1 MSSIT
6 NIVIPEELSP
16 QEEIVVAAALSNPVV
31 KKYLRIMGVNDSS
44 ELLTLNILDM
54 TPESIASR
62 HHFVSGKLAVY
73 STLLSFPSPKE
84 LS

>member
-6 NIVIPEELSP
+6 NIVAPEELTP
-16 QEEIVVAAALSNPVV
+16 QEEIVVKAALSDPVV
-31 KKYLRIMGVNDSS
+31 RKYLRILGVNDAS

-54 TPESIASR
+54 APESIANR

-73 STLLSFPSPKE
+73 STLLS
-84 LS
+84 L